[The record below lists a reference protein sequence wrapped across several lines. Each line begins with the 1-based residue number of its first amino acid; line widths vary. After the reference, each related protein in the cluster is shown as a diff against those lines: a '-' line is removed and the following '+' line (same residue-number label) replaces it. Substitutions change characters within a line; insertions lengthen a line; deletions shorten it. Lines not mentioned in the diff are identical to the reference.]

1 MQNVVISSTTH
12 GRFFDVHHQHPEIK
26 NNKHYLMNEVTEDG
40 ANDKAYSFSH
50 KDSMFD
56 SKEHLF
62 TSYVFCIVKLK
73 V

>member
-1 MQNVVISSTTH
+1 
-12 GRFFDVHHQHPEIK
+12 
-26 NNKHYLMNEVTEDG
+26 MNEVTEDG

-56 SKEHLF
+56 SKVHLF
-62 TSYVFCIVKLK
+62 TSIYVLCIVKLK